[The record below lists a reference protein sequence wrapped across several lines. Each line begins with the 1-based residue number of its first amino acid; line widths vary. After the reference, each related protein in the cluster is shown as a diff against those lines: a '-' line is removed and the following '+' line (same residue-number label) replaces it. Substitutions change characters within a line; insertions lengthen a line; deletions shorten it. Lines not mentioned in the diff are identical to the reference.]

1 MDQQQ
6 FGDCSGIAPK
16 YILIDISEEVTD
28 LLMVV
33 EQEHFPFCDTD
44 VLLSMLLDVVLSTTE
59 TKVFY
64 NTASEMA
71 YDDLLYSRSEL
82 TDDEKELLFNSIYHT
97 FLGLS
102 SLIEVMGFTKEK
114 TFSYQYRKSYEYGQI
129 VLERKV

>member
-16 YILIDISEEVTD
+16 YILIDIGEEVTD

-44 VLLSMLLDVVLSTTE
+44 VLLSMLLDVVLSTI
-59 TKVFY
+59 KASVFY

-71 YDDLLYSRSEL
+71 YGDLLYSRSEL
-82 TDDEKELLFNSIYHT
+82 NDDEKEFLFNNVYHT
-97 FLGLS
+97 FLSLS
-102 SLIEVMGFTKEK
+102 NLIKVMGFTKEK
-114 TFSYQYRKSYEYGQI
+114 TFSYQYRKRYGYGQI

>member
-16 YILIDISEEVTD
+16 YILIDIGEEVTD

>member
-16 YILIDISEEVTD
+16 YIIIDISKEVSD

-59 TKVFY
+59 PKVFY

-82 TDDEKELLFNSIYHT
+82 TDDEKELLFNHIYHT
-97 FLGLS
+97 FLGLL
-102 SLIEVMGFTKEK
+102 SLIEVMGFNKEK
-114 TFSYQYRKSYEYGQI
+114 TFSYQYRKRYGYGQI

>member
-16 YILIDISEEVTD
+16 YILIDIGEEVSD

-59 TKVFY
+59 TDVFY
-64 NTASEMA
+64 NTAHEIAFS
-71 YDDLLYSRSEL
+71 DLLYSRSEL
-82 TDDEKELLFNSIYHT
+82 TDSEKDFLLHHIYHT
-97 FLGLS
+97 FLGLL

-114 TFSYQYRKSYEYGQI
+114 TFSYQYRKSYGYGQI